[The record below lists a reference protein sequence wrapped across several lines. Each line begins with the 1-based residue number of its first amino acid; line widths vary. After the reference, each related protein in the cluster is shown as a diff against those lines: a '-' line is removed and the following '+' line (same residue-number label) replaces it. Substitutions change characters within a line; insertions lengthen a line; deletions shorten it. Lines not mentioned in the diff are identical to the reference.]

1 MLILVLF
8 EGHPK
13 RINQS
18 VEGPKTAMCHRV
30 VLLDSNQIK
39 EIFYLPQSILSIVL
53 LDASQRL
60 SISARTIDV
69 KLKALSRKHRK
80 K

>member
-8 EGHPK
+8 ERHPQ

-18 VEGPKTAMCHRV
+18 VEGPKTAMCYRV

-53 LDASQRL
+53 LVVSQRL

-69 KLKALSRKHRK
+69 KLKKLSMKHRK